1 MPPENTAPRKLTVPP
16 ENLAALKL
24 GGRPSTA
31 ESGSGLFGGVLVA
44 EDSFDNFGVLG

>member
-1 MPPENTAPRKLTVPP
+1 MCDPDETYRRTVHTQLTVQ
-16 ENLAALKL
+16 

-44 EDSFDNFGVLG
+44 EDSFDDFGVLG